1 MEYLKVRPDF
11 QDLLTVLSEAE
22 TGRLFL
28 AMLQYAAVGKEPE
41 NLSGNERFVW
51 PSGKREMDTIAMN
64 DQRMRQL
71 GALGGKAKAHA
82 RQQLNCSNNADF
94 IVPDVSAANDSHSD
108 ARDPLSIGRNPMCSS
123 AEDPLSVGR
132 IEKEKGKENEEEKE
146 RSKEKE
152 EDIKRDNDKYLFLHQ
167 AFERFWAAY
176 PRHENKEAA
185 WNIFRRLNP
194 DAALLETM
202 LKSVEL
208 SKQSDQWRQD
218 SGKYIPYPANW
229 LKQRRWEDEPPKVSP
244 GPVGKTVTAQEYSQ
258 RDYAPRRDRAMES
271 FLAAVARME
280 AEEAMENRTE
290 EEEGA

>member
-1 MEYLKVRPDF
+1 MGCLKVRAGF
-11 QDLLTVLSEAE
+11 RDLISILTAE
-22 TGRLFL
+22 EKGILFD
-28 AMLQYAAVGKEPE
+28 AMLKYAELGEEPAGFDGSM
-41 NLSGNERFVW
+41 LLLW
-51 PSGKREMDTIAMN
+51 KIAKQ
-64 DQRMRQL
+64 DVDETTRVHELQRQKGL
-71 GALGGKAKAHA
+71 LGGRPKTRKKPGQAGESRGFNEKADESRGFQEKAGESRGLA
-82 RQQLNCSNNADF
+82 
-94 IVPDVSAANDSHSD
+94 
-108 ARDPLSIGRNPMCSS
+108 
-123 AEDPLSVGR
+123 
-132 IEKEKGKENEEEKE
+132 EEKE